1 VAAVALLLLA
11 FVQAQGAQADPLPAG
26 TGFRPRTVE
35 AVQRKLVQLGFL
47 ERKSVDGIFGD
58 QSRGAVIAFQKW
70 EGLVRDG
77 VPGPVTQK
85 ALARAERPKPLTRG
99 RGARVEIL
107 LDRQLVLLVRR
118 GRVVRVAH
126 ASTGKE
132 GFVTPPGRYDVVRK
146 RRRSF
151 SIPYKVWLPY
161 ASYFVGGIAIHQSRS
176 VPVWPASHGCVRVTR
191 YDAKWLYR
199 RTPLGTPVR
208 VLARSV

>member
-1 VAAVALLLLA
+1 
-11 FVQAQGAQADPLPAG
+11 
-26 TGFRPRTVE
+26 
-35 AVQRKLVQLGFL
+35 
-47 ERKSVDGIFGD
+47 
-58 QSRGAVIAFQKW
+58 VIAFQKW